1 MTSDI
6 FTTVRQVLNI
16 VESGAVTKELP
27 ILKADAVAVCDDAI
41 AAGKALTNLGTST
54 KKLLTDAT
62 PVIAAI
68 QKVGAG

>member
-1 MTSDI
+1 MATDI
-6 FTTVRQVLNI
+6 FTTVRQVLAI

-27 ILKADAVAVCDDAI
+27 ILRADAVAVCDDAI

-62 PVIAAI
+62 PAI